1 MIIPEM
7 NITTALIFGKSTCL
21 LHRAVADRQKPRASV
36 ERLREASKLFEGFFI
51 AHFSAHVNPPNE
63 SICLALRPLA
73 SALRRIAR
81 QCRAWRAVAVRVEPR
96 RPAAW
101 CKSWEG
107 VSVQPRGY
115 VNKTFDAL
123 TDAGVLRRHCE
134 RDPIPAHTGDGGGKA
149 TVTSQVTRSSR
160 KTQTVSFGFDGL
172 GRLADFAQDQN
183 SVTSC

>member
-1 MIIPEM
+1 MTIRLE
-7 NITTALIFGKSTCL
+7 NITSKIHCF
-21 LHRAVADRQKPRASV
+21 VADKTKARACLES
-36 ERLREASKLFEGFFI
+36 LREPSKRSNGFYI
-51 AHFSAHVNPPNE
+51 AQFLARVNPQNHPFL
-63 SICLALRPLA
+63 ICTCLALRPLGYQPP
-73 SALRRIAR
+73 RRIAR
-81 QCRAWRAVAVRVEPR
+81 QSRAWRAVAVRVEPR

-183 SVTSC
+183 SVTAC